1 MCDIIVPR
9 ISLLKG
15 INLRQGRVFPPT
27 SATYGYFSRHPFF
40 PTSAISEREKKNRK
54 KSRESRS
61 TPLAPASGPLF
72 PSDHNQSRLC
82 DWLICHAVRMEI
94 RRQSRNGH
102 ASDRTYQRTYKACLA
117 CRQRKAK
124 CELGTG
130 PDGHSLGPPCSKCRR
145 EQRECVFS
153 EKKAWER
160 QKKRGHSQDGAPSP
174 VSVRP
179 RLSSNP
185 GISRDESH
193 HTSSHGPSPL
203 SYAEQDPDNDD
214 STLQPSPADSSQR
227 RRQST
232 STLANSMMRTVVSSG
247 NDALNIL
254 FEAAAAHSKEHGNGL
269 SESSTPS
276 RNARS
281 STGRPNNY
289 ENSLNH
295 SIVPPEVLAKAAQP
309 VEISQASKEVLN
321 VWGACRFVRMGWFT
335 AREAVTF
342 IDLFVY

>member
-1 MCDIIVPR
+1 MTFSSSFLFT
-9 ISLLKG
+9 IS
-15 INLRQGRVFPPT
+15 
-27 SATYGYFSRHPFF
+27 
-40 PTSAISEREKKNRK
+40 
-54 KSRESRS
+54 
-61 TPLAPASGPLF
+61 
-72 PSDHNQSRLC
+72 
-82 DWLICHAVRMEI
+82 
-94 RRQSRNGH
+94 
-102 ASDRTYQRTYKACLA
+102 ACLA

-130 PDGHSLGPPCSKCRR
+130 PDGLALGPPCAKCRR

-160 QKKRGHSQDGAPSP
+160 QKKRGELTRQSEEGTPLPARA
-174 VSVRP
+174 RP

-193 HTSSHGPSPL
+193 HVLSHGPSPL
-203 SYAEQDPDNDD
+203 SYAEQNQDNGD
-214 STLQPSPADSSQR
+214 STLQSSPTEGSQR

-281 STGRPNNY
+281 STGRSNNY
-289 ENSLNH
+289 ESSLNQ

-309 VEISQASKEVLN
+309 VEVSQASKEVLS

-342 IDLFVY
+342 IDLFV